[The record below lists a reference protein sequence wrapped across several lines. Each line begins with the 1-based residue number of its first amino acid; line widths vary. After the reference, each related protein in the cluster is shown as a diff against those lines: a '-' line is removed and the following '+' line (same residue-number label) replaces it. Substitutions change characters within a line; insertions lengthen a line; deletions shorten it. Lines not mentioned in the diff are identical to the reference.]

1 MRGRGGTAR
10 LTREFCLQKRRWTA
24 SFRGNRRT
32 VGREQKVML
41 KELREFW
48 DSLPNKS
55 VLLVLWVAW
64 WVLFE
69 FYGAAHLSWL
79 ITPSM
84 FQYIGRMLQSAVE
97 KQNDDQLGVW
107 IPFLVVILVI
117 MRRRELT
124 RTGPVEGRW
133 TGVVLVGIAAVAHVL
148 FYSVQQVVLSFQAFL
163 LGAYGL
169 TGVVFGRAW
178 MRRFFFPFVLL
189 CFMMPVV
196 QFINAPTFWLR
207 HFSAASATW
216 IGQHLL
222 NIRLVREATQV
233 AAVDAGG
240 RRFFTF
246 DVVDACSGIRSLKVI
261 VLLTVIFGFLQ
272 FRTAWRRW
280 VLLAFAPVLAVAG
293 NVIRLVATFWVGDL
307 FGQAAAG
314 RFETNFGYI
323 TFAVAF
329 GGLVLLGRWMQEPG
343 QSPGPP
349 TTPPTTPP
357 TSPA

>member
-1 MRGRGGTAR
+1 MGPPLSGVMVEPPGGN
-10 LTREFCLQKRRWTA
+10 K
-24 SFRGNRRT
+24 
-32 VGREQKVML
+32 KVML

-64 WVLFE
+64 WALFE

-107 IPFLVVILVI
+107 IPLLVLVLVIL
-117 MRRRELT
+117 RRRELT

-133 TGVVLVGIAAVAHVL
+133 AGVLLVGIAAVTHVL

-169 TGVVFGRAW
+169 TGIVFGRAW

-196 QFINAPTFWLR
+196 QFIHAPTFWLR
-207 HFSAASATW
+207 HFSAATATW

-222 NIRLVREATQV
+222 NIPLVREATQV
-233 AAVDAGG
+233 AAIDAKGKV
-240 RRFFTF
+240 FFTF

-280 VLLAFAPVLAVAG
+280 VLLACAPVLAVLG
-293 NVIRLVATFWVGDL
+293 NVFRLVATFWVGDL
-307 FGQAAAG
+307 FGQVAASK
-314 RFETNFGYI
+314 FETNFGYL

-329 GGLVLLGRWMQEPG
+329 GGLVSLARWLQEPG
-343 QSPGPP
+343 PSTEPSPAN
-349 TTPPTTPP
+349 TPLVP